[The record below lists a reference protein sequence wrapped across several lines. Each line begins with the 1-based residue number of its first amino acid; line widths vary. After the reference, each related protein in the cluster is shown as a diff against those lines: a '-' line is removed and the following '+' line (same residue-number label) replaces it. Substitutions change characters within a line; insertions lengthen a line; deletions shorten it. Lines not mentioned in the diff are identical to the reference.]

1 METAKHYLWSCYFAM
16 EIWKR
21 TVTLLLPVYPRALWP
36 VVQDKTMVYEQ
47 EDVADALGT
56 RHGLM

>member
-1 METAKHYLWSCYFAM
+1 M

-47 EDVADALGT
+47 EDVADALGM